1 MKTNFSSGF
10 IAIVGSP
17 NVGKSTLLNAMIRQK
32 VAIVSDKAQTTR
44 NQIRGILTRPD
55 YQMVFID
62 TPGIHQPKN
71 KLGDYMVRVAY
82 AALNEIECILFMLDP
97 INGFREKDENIL
109 KQLKNAKA
117 PVIALMNKADIA
129 TAYQMQVMHERL
141 EQEKSTFDAILE
153 ISAATGQGLQE
164 LEKQLCCYLVPGPQ
178 YFPDDM
184 ITDQPERII
193 CAEMIREAALQLLR
207 EEIPHGIGVD
217 IDKMNDRENQSV
229 MDIWATI
236 YCEKESHKR
245 IIIGKNGS
253 MLKQIGSLSRK
264 EMEWLLGR
272 HVNLQLWIKV
282 RPGWRD
288 KMSDLR
294 MLGYKEEK

>member
-1 MKTNFSSGF
+1 M
-10 IAIVGSP
+10 GSP